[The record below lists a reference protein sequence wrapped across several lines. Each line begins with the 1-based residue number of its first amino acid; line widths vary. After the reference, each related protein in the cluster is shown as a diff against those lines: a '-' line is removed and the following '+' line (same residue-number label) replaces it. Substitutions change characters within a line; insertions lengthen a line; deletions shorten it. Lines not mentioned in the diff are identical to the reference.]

1 MRVLIQ
7 HVRARPETLLWSQ
20 QTLRWYFCSGGAC
33 LQHSCQLMLCSSTSQ
48 IVQTVLL
55 NHQIISPFV
64 IVGTRFYVCVCVC
77 CVLLCL
83 CLSMWMCV
91 PKTWVSSLK
100 SYLVPLSF
108 LWPIDQT
115 HCYAM
120 SPTLQWACLTS
131 VYNCWCWCWIVA
143 QWIQLSSVLVLHLS
157 IIVSAD
163 VGGLK
168 LGSP

>member
-1 MRVLIQ
+1 MSE
-7 HVRARPETLLWSQ
+7 PG
-20 QTLRWYFCSGGAC
+20 LRLCCGPSRLSGGTAV
-33 LQHSCQLMLCSSTSQ
+33 LEGRSALMPAHAMLLHPPPKLFKPCFSTIKSYRP
-48 IVQTVLL
+48 LL
-55 NHQIISPFV
+55 SLALGFMC
-64 IVGTRFYVCVCVC
+64 VCVWCVC

-143 QWIQLSSVLVLHLS
+143 QCACLASVYNC
-157 IIVSAD
+157 
-163 VGGLK
+163 
-168 LGSP
+168 